1 MTIKQKLIMGFSVI
15 LLILTGVG
23 MFSIHSLERVN
34 DKSTVIVEET
44 MPQVDLAHTLNFEIA
59 RFRSFEFQHII
70 LTDEKDMDVLE
81 ERMDAMQQSIE
92 LHMQEYQ
99 SRFNNDMIQSMSS
112 DWAEYY
118 AEHTKLIK
126 VSRELKSEEA
136 LKIIKGTSKEKY
148 DALAE
153 KAANL
158 VDANKTE
165 AEMASKEGDAVYKNT
180 RSIIAIII
188 IAAILL
194 GAAIAIII
202 VISIIRPIGLLRKRL
217 QELAQKGGDLT
228 QSIQIKSKD
237 EIGDLAS
244 AVNQFIENIRTIII
258 EVNQRTNGVEE
269 AAAKVSEYMNNLSR
283 NVEDTAATIEELSA
297 GMEETSAATEEV
309 NASTE
314 SIESAI
320 VAMAERAQQGSV
332 SAGEISRRAGDLK
345 KNALESQSSSL
356 MIYDK
361 SKKELEEALEKS
373 NAISQIYVLSDT
385 ILGISEQTNL
395 LALNAAIEAARAGE
409 AGKGFAVVAD
419 EIRNLAEGSK
429 TTVNEIQRVTAA
441 VVSAVGNLSD
451 SSRTIMNFF
460 DTTVSKDYQKLVE
473 TGETY
478 GNDGQFVDGLI
489 GEFSATAEEMSAT
502 IEGISRAIS
511 DVSTT
516 VVEGATG
523 TQNIA
528 EKTSEI
534 VLMVSEVQKQM
545 SISVENA
552 DLLKTAVGKFKVE

>member
-1 MTIKQKLIMGFSVI
+1 MTIKKKLILGFSAI
-15 LLILTGVG
+15 LLILIGVG
-23 MFSIHSLERVN
+23 FYSIFSLEKVN

-44 MPQVDLAHTLNFEIA
+44 LPQVNLAHTLNFEIA
-59 RFRSFEFQHII
+59 RFRSCEFQHII
-70 LTDEKDMDVLE
+70 LANELEMAELEQKMDEIQK
-81 ERMDAMQQSIE
+81 SIE
-92 LHMQEYQ
+92 LHIQEYQ
-99 SRFNNDMIQSMSS
+99 SKYDNEDIQSIKSNWS
-112 DWAEYY
+112 EYF
-118 AEHTKLIK
+118 AEHTKLIQT
-126 VSRELKSEEA
+126 SREQKSQEA
-136 LKIIKGTSKEKY
+136 LAIIKGNSKEKY
-148 DALAE
+148 DILAKNAENLVEENRVQAE
-153 KAANL
+153 KASKDGDIVYNSTRNIIIVFIICAVILGL
-158 VDANKTE
+158 V
-165 AEMASKEGDAVYKNT
+165 V
-180 RSIIAIII
+180 AIII
-188 IAAILL
+188 T
-194 GAAIAIII
+194 
-202 VISIIRPIGLLRKRL
+202 ISVTKPIGFLRERL
-217 QELAQKGGDLT
+217 QELAHKGGDLT
-228 QSIQIKSKD
+228 QSMQIKSKD
-237 EIGDLAS
+237 EIGDLAT
-244 AVNQFIENIRTIII
+244 AVNQFIENIRTIIV
-258 EVNQRTNGVEE
+258 EVNQRTDAVEE
-269 AAAKVSEYMNNLSR
+269 AAGKVNEFMSNLSR
-283 NVEDTAATIEELSA
+283 NVEDTAATVEELSA

-320 VAMAERAQQGSV
+320 IAMAERAQQGSV
-332 SAGEISRRAGDLK
+332 SAGEISKRAGDLK
-345 KNALESQSSSL
+345 KSALESQSNST
-356 MIYDK
+356 MIYK
-361 SKKELEEALEKS
+361 NTKEELELALDKS

-429 TTVNEIQRVTAA
+429 KTVNEIQRVTAE
-441 VVSAVGNLSD
+441 VVSAVNNLTD
-451 SSRTIMNFF
+451 SSRTIMGFF
-460 DTTVSKDYQKLVE
+460 DTNVLKDYEILVE

-489 GEFSATAEEMSAT
+489 SEFSATAEEMSAT

-545 SISVENA
+545 NLSIDNT